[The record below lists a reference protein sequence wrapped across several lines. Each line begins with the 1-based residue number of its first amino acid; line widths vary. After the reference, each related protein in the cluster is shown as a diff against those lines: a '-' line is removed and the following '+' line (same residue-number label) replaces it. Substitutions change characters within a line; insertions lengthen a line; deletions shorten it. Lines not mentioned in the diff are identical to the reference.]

1 MNRFSN
7 RSPFVEG
14 SPSLIIAG
22 HFQVDETYITN
33 RPNGME
39 DWLITYTLSGS
50 GYFNTPDGRTEC
62 ALGEVV
68 LLRPG
73 TPHSYGTSEGDSWN
87 FIWAHFS
94 SRSIGD
100 KLLPIEP
107 LYLHTLEPG
116 SERTR
121 VYDAFLRLL
130 SDSRER
136 SEYWHDLCL
145 NSLREILLLLAHRR
159 NRKLDPR
166 IVETLHYLSVH
177 MRSPVQIETLAK
189 AIGLSASR
197 LSHLFKEQMGLTI
210 IDTLNQMRIH
220 QACLLLEHTNRSA
233 SEIAYEVG
241 FYNYN
246 HFINQFRKWTG
257 TVPSGYMKNKQ
268 FPSN

>member
-1 MNRFSN
+1 MEQYDEPSKYN
-7 RSPFVEG
+7 G
-14 SPSLIIAG
+14 SSLSLIISG
-22 HFQVDETYITN
+22 HFHVDDSYATS

-50 GYFNTPDGRTEC
+50 GYFETPDGTHEC
-62 ALGEVV
+62 SIGDVV
-68 LLRPG
+68 LLCPG
-73 TPHSYGTSEGDSWN
+73 TPHTYGTVKGENWN
-87 FIWAHFS
+87 FIWTHFDA
-94 SRSIGD
+94 RAIGD

-107 LYLHTLEPG
+107 LYVHTLEPG
-116 SERTR
+116 SVQTR
-121 VYDAFLRLL
+121 VYEAFQRIL

-189 AIGLSASR
+189 SIGLSPSR
-197 LSHLFKEQMGLTI
+197 LSHLFKDQMGLTI

-241 FYNYN
+241 FHNYN

-257 TVPSGYMKNKQ
+257 TVPSGFMKNK
-268 FPSN
+268 